1 VNDDAERKEL
11 FGNHRLLV
19 WKKFDRK
26 RKKKRSLPNLCFSRS
41 SLNGTHKLAV
51 TNGDRDLLGGQKR
64 ILNFWQKS
72 VKKS

>member
-26 RKKKRSLPNLCFSRS
+26 RKKKEIFTESLFL
-41 SLNGTHKLAV
+41 
-51 TNGDRDLLGGQKR
+51 
-64 ILNFWQKS
+64 
-72 VKKS
+72 